1 MAEMSSEQRQYLI
14 ARFEEFVAAV
24 HPTDG
29 AQPARKPYQ
38 WQIRLMLYIAEHGYW
53 PQGIGAPTASGKTCV
68 IDVHVF
74 LNAMAGLVSAEGSA
88 ESQKLAGMPLQR
100 VPRRLALTVNRRSL
114 VDDQFDEASALQKR
128 IQAENS
134 ESDGLD
140 IYRKGLERRSAIN
153 DGIQQ
158 ESLSPRMIAVELRG
172 GISPD
177 REWRYY
183 PQTCAVICAT
193 PDMFGSRLLFRGYG
207 TSRTMR
213 SMEAGL
219 LAYDTVLIV
228 DEAHLS
234 RQLLKTT
241 RQVARIE
248 NMAVM
253 PLAKQIASLQVV
265 ETTATP
271 ASDDTHSMVSVEESD
286 FDIDSALKK
295 RLCTPKFV
303 FVSLDFEKPKD
314 EIDAIVSKCVELIHD
329 NEDAD
334 RLSDSGPH
342 VLGCVLNTL
351 DKGKAV
357 AKALAKQCKKEG
369 IRRPIDVYV
378 GPMRAYDKRKV
389 AEKLRSLSSMDPQDA
404 PCCII
409 GTQTL
414 EVGIDVDF
422 ANMVTEI
429 APGSALVQRAGRV
442 NRRGIRSEGSVYVFG
457 LDLQKFNEKKQAQ
470 ETSPYV
476 PEDIYAARDWLNS
489 LNMEEADAPDI
500 SAWSLIMSKSPAPG
514 EKPGR
519 LLFQRLE
526 PWDVENLSVTDEDLC
541 ADISMT
547 DLQQGHSD
555 LNIWLRDN
563 LGSADREISVAVRH
577 LPWDDALAVRLLE
590 VTQPENDELFPIRK
604 WYGLSK
610 FFEELKDK
618 STKAEAIFEE
628 ETDSGKKIT
637 CTVNFDHRVFRY
649 RASDPEGHRVVCM
662 HSAGQGT
669 VQSGD
674 VLIFDDYEKVF
685 STFSE
690 GVAIFD
696 PEGSETAEDIFN
708 RCGSSLLVTSS
719 DTLNDPAII
728 KVFQQIQGIEEE
740 LTKSNGTEFFGFAE
754 ENSTNKNDNDEEG
767 NGNISDSAENKTHE
781 DDENSS
787 DSAEKTVKELLC
799 SLRAATVG
807 ISDLPQREG
816 NEECSLVW
824 KDRENPENCYFDIEN
839 NAIRR
844 DVQWVVSSA
853 SENVPDSESDQEIL
867 MPGKRKKK
875 TLLLGGALNDSDGS
889 PHEEGH
895 QDHVACRAQALGAL
909 VGLDPMLVEDL
920 RIAGEYHDEGKK
932 DERFQRLLRNDKRT
946 SDERLRAKSRFF
958 LSRSRERELR
968 NMYELHGWRHEQR
981 SVAEFQCACENHEQL
996 KAMSEFDKQLIE
1008 RLIGT
1013 SHGHGRATF
1022 RHETAYLLPQE
1033 KFDFLSVSTELN
1045 DISKRLFDS
1054 GEWETIIDHTNQRY
1068 GFWGISYLEALLRA
1082 ADITC
1087 SKEGL

>member
-1 MAEMSSEQRQYLI
+1 MAEMNLEQRQYLT
-14 ARFEEFVAAV
+14 ARFEEFVAVV
-24 HPTDG
+24 HPSGDD
-29 AQPARKPYQ
+29 QPVRKPYQ
-38 WQIRLMLYIAEHGYW
+38 WQIRLMLYVAGHGHW

-68 IDVHVF
+68 IDIHVF

-88 ESQKLAGMPLQR
+88 ESQKLAGVPLQR
-100 VPRRLALTVNRRSL
+100 IPRRLALTVNRRSL

-128 IQAENS
+128 IQAENN
-134 ESDGLD
+134 ESDKLD
-140 IYRKGLERRSAIN
+140 IYRKGLDLRSAIN
-153 DGIQQ
+153 DGLQP
-158 ESLSPRMIAVELRG
+158 ESPSSRMIAVELRG
-172 GISPD
+172 GVSPD

-234 RQLLKTT
+234 RQLLKTA

-248 NMAVM
+248 NMAKK
-253 PLAKQIASLQVV
+253 PLVRQIAPLQVV

-271 ASDDTHSMVSVEESD
+271 ASDDTHDAVSVEEAD

-303 FVSLDFEKPKD
+303 FASLDFKKPKD

-329 NEDAD
+329 NEEAD
-334 RLSDSGPH
+334 RLNDSDPH

-369 IRRPIDVYV
+369 IHRPIDVYV
-378 GPMRAYDKRKV
+378 GPMRAYDKHKV
-389 AEKLRSLSSMDPQDA
+389 VEKLRNLSSMDPQDA

-429 APGSALVQRAGRV
+429 APGSALGQRAGRV
-442 NRRGIRSEGSVYVFG
+442 NRRGMRPEGSLHVFG
-457 LDLQKFNEKKQAQ
+457 LDLQQFNEKKQAQ
-470 ETSPYV
+470 QVSPYM
-476 PEDIYAARDWLNS
+476 PEDIYAAQDWLNS
-489 LNMEEADAPDI
+489 LNMGKTAAPNI
-500 SAWSLIMSKSPAPG
+500 SAWSLAMSKSPIPG

-541 ADISMT
+541 ADISMA

-555 LNIWLRDN
+555 LNIWLRDD
-563 LGSADREISVAVRH
+563 LGSEDREISVAVRH
-577 LPWDDALAVRLLE
+577 LPWDDALAIKLLE

-604 WYGLSK
+604 WYGLTK
-610 FFEELKDK
+610 FFEELTNKNA
-618 STKAEAIFEE
+618 KAEVVFEE
-628 ETDSGKKIT
+628 ETDSDKKIAH
-637 CTVNFDHRVFRY
+637 TVKVDHRVFRY

-662 HSAGQGT
+662 HNAKQGT

-690 GVAIFD
+690 GVAVFD
-696 PEGSETAEDIFN
+696 PEGSETAVDVFN
-708 RCGSSLLVTSS
+708 QCGSSVLITDSATHNGTGI
-719 DTLNDPAII
+719 DKA
-728 KVFQQIQGIEEE
+728 FQRIREIEEE
-740 LTKSNGTEFFGFAE
+740 DLSRNGEEVSEAAE
-754 ENSTNKNDNDEEG
+754 EDMQKSLQ
-767 NGNISDSAENKTHE
+767 
-781 DDENSS
+781 
-787 DSAEKTVKELLC
+787 V
-799 SLRAATVG
+799 LRAAAVEE
-807 ISDLPQREG
+807 SVEG
-816 NEECSLVW
+816 GEHEECSLILRADEDFEIRYV
-824 KDRENPENCYFDIEN
+824 DVNG
-839 NAIRR
+839 NAIQR

-853 SENVPDSESDQEIL
+853 SENVPNSESDQEIL
-867 MPGKRKKK
+867 TPGKEK
-875 TLLLGGALNDSDGS
+875 TLFLGGGLNNSDG
-889 PHEEGH
+889 HRRKEGH

-909 VGLDPMLVEDL
+909 VGLDPTMVEDL

-932 DERFQRLLRNDKRT
+932 DERFQKLLRNDRKT
-946 SDERLRAKSRFF
+946 KDGELRAKSRF
-958 LSRSRERELR
+958 LMSHSRERELR
-968 NMYELHGWRHEQR
+968 NTYELHGWRHEQR

-996 KAMSEFDKQLIE
+996 KALSEFDKQLIE

-1022 RHETAYLLPQE
+1022 RYETAYLLPQE
-1033 KFDFLSVSTELN
+1033 KYDFLNVSPELN

>member
-1 MAEMSSEQRQYLI
+1 MAEMNLEQRQYLT
-14 ARFEEFVAAV
+14 ARFEEFVAVV
-24 HPTDG
+24 HPSGDD
-29 AQPARKPYQ
+29 QPVRKPYQ
-38 WQIRLMLYIAEHGYW
+38 WQIRLMLYVAGHGHW

-68 IDVHVF
+68 IDIHVF

-88 ESQKLAGMPLQR
+88 ESQKLAGVPLQR
-100 VPRRLALTVNRRSL
+100 IPRRLALTVNRRSL

-128 IQAENS
+128 IQAENN
-134 ESDGLD
+134 ESDKLD
-140 IYRKGLERRSAIN
+140 IYRKGLDLRSPIN
-153 DGIQQ
+153 DALTP
-158 ESLSPRMIAVELRG
+158 ESPSPRMIAVELRG
-172 GISPD
+172 GVSPD

-234 RQLLKTT
+234 RQLLKTA

-248 NMAVM
+248 NMAKK
-253 PLAKQIASLQVV
+253 PLVRQIAPLQVV

-271 ASDDTHSMVSVEESD
+271 ASDDTHDAVSVEEAD

-303 FVSLDFEKPKD
+303 FASLDFKKPKD

-329 NEDAD
+329 NEEAD
-334 RLSDSGPH
+334 RLNDSDPH

-369 IRRPIDVYV
+369 IHRPIDVYV
-378 GPMRAYDKRKV
+378 GPMRAYDKHKV
-389 AEKLRSLSSMDPQDA
+389 VEKLRNLSSMDPQDA

-429 APGSALVQRAGRV
+429 APSSALVQRAGRV
-442 NRRGIRSEGSVYVFG
+442 NRRGMRPEGSLHVFG
-457 LDLQKFNEKKQAQ
+457 LDLQQFNEKKQAQ
-470 ETSPYV
+470 QVSPYM
-476 PEDIYAARDWLNS
+476 PEDIYAAQDWLNS
-489 LNMEEADAPDI
+489 LNMGKTAAPNI
-500 SAWSLIMSKSPAPG
+500 SAWSLAMSKSPIPG

-541 ADISMT
+541 ADISMA

-555 LNIWLRDN
+555 LNIWLRDD
-563 LGSADREISVAVRH
+563 LGSEDREISVAVRH
-577 LPWDDALAVRLLE
+577 LPWDDALAIKLLE

-604 WYGLSK
+604 WYGLTK
-610 FFEELKDK
+610 FFEELTNKNA
-618 STKAEAIFEE
+618 KAEVVFEE
-628 ETDSGKKIT
+628 ETDSDKKIAH
-637 CTVNFDHRVFRY
+637 TVKVDHRVFRY

-662 HSAGQGT
+662 HNAKQGT

-696 PEGSETAEDIFN
+696 PEGSETAADIFN
-708 RCGSSLLVTSS
+708 QCGSSLLVTSS
-719 DTLNDPAII
+719 DTLNDPTLI
-728 KVFQQIQGIEEE
+728 KVLQQIQEIEEE
-740 LTKSNGTEFFGFAE
+740 LTKSNRAEFFGFAE
-754 ENSTNKNDNDEEG
+754 ESSANKDDNDRKDKG
-767 NGNISDSAENKTHE
+767 KISDSTENKTHK

-787 DSAEKTVKELLC
+787 DSAEKVMKKLLC
-799 SLRAATVG
+799 PLRTATVD
-807 ISDLPQREG
+807 ISDLPQQEG
-816 NEECSLVW
+816 DEECSLIW
-824 KDRENPENCYFDIEN
+824 KGRETPEDCYFDIEN
-839 NAIRR
+839 NPIRR

-853 SENVPDSESDQEIL
+853 SENVPDSESEQEIL
-867 MPGKRKKK
+867 MPGKETK
-875 TLLLGGALNDSDGS
+875 TLLLGGAFNDSDGS
-889 PHEEGH
+889 SRGEGH
-895 QDHVACRAQALGAL
+895 QDHVACRAQALGTL
-909 VGLDPMLVEDL
+909 VGLDSTMVEDL

-932 DERFQRLLRNDKRT
+932 DERFQKLLRNDRKT
-946 SDERLRAKSRFF
+946 EDERPRAKSRFF
-958 LSRSRERELR
+958 LSCSRERELR

-981 SVAEFQCACENHEQL
+981 SVAEFQRACENHERL
-996 KAMSEFDKQLIE
+996 KTISEADKQLIE

-1033 KFDFLSVSTELN
+1033 KFDLLNVSPELN
-1045 DISKRLFDS
+1045 DISKRLFDL
-1054 GEWETIIDHTNQRY
+1054 GEWETVIDHTNQRY

>member
-1 MAEMSSEQRQYLI
+1 MAEMNLEQRQYLT

-24 HPTDG
+24 HPTGDD
-29 AQPARKPYQ
+29 QPVRKPYR
-38 WQIRLMLYIAEHGYW
+38 WQIRLMLYVAEHGYW

-88 ESQKLAGMPLQR
+88 ESQKLAGVPLQR
-100 VPRRLALTVNRRSL
+100 IPRRLALTVNRRSL

-128 IQAENS
+128 MQAKNGEN
-134 ESDGLD
+134 DGLD
-140 IYRKGLERRSAIN
+140 IYRRGLDLRSAIN
-153 DGIQQ
+153 DGLQP
-158 ESLSPRMIAVELRG
+158 ESPSPRMIAVELRG

-183 PQTCAVICAT
+183 PQACAVICAT

-213 SMEAGL
+213 SLEAGL

-234 RQLLKTT
+234 RQLLKTA

-248 NMAVM
+248 NMAEK
-253 PLAKQIASLQVV
+253 PLTRRIAPLQVV

-271 ASDDTHSMVSVEESD
+271 ASGDAHDTVSVEEAD

-303 FVSLDFEKPKD
+303 SANLDFKKSKD

-329 NEDAD
+329 NEEAD
-334 RLSDSGPH
+334 RLSNSDPH

-369 IRRPIDVYV
+369 IHRPIDVYV

-389 AEKLRSLSSMDPQDA
+389 AEKLRNLSSMDLQDA

-442 NRRGIRSEGSVYVFG
+442 NRRGMRSEGSVHVFG
-457 LDLQKFNEKKQAQ
+457 LDLQQFNEKKQAQ
-470 ETSPYV
+470 QASPYM
-476 PEDIYAARDWLNS
+476 PEDIYAAQDWLNS
-489 LNMEEADAPDI
+489 LKTEEAGDPDI
-500 SAWSLIMSKSPAPG
+500 SAWALNMSGSPIPG

-541 ADISMT
+541 ADISMA

-555 LNIWLRDN
+555 LNIWLRDD
-563 LGSADREISVAVRH
+563 LRSEDREISVAVRH
-577 LPWDDALAVRLLE
+577 LPWDDALAIKLLE

-604 WYGLSK
+604 WYGLTK
-610 FFEELKDK
+610 FFEELTNK
-618 STKAEAIFEE
+618 SAKAEVVFEE
-628 ETDSGKKIT
+628 ETDSDKKIVH
-637 CTVNFDHRVFRY
+637 TVKIDHRVFRY

-662 HSAGQGT
+662 HNAKQGT

-690 GVAIFD
+690 GVAVFD
-696 PEGSETAEDIFN
+696 PEGSETAVDVFN
-708 RCGSSLLVTSS
+708 QCGSSVLITDSATHNGTGI
-719 DTLNDPAII
+719 DKA
-728 KVFQQIQGIEEE
+728 FQRIREIEEE
-740 LTKSNGTEFFGFAE
+740 DLSRNGEEVSEAAE
-754 ENSTNKNDNDEEG
+754 EDMQKSLQ
-767 NGNISDSAENKTHE
+767 
-781 DDENSS
+781 
-787 DSAEKTVKELLC
+787 V
-799 SLRAATVG
+799 LRAAAVEE
-807 ISDLPQREG
+807 SVEG
-816 NEECSLVW
+816 GEHEECSLILRADEDFEIRYV
-824 KDRENPENCYFDIEN
+824 DVNG
-839 NAIRR
+839 NAIQR

-853 SENVPDSESDQEIL
+853 SENVPNSESDQEIL
-867 MPGKRKKK
+867 TPGKEK
-875 TLLLGGALNDSDGS
+875 TLFLGGGLNNSDG
-889 PHEEGH
+889 HRRKEGH

-909 VGLDPMLVEDL
+909 VGLDPTMVEDL

-932 DERFQRLLRNDKRT
+932 DERFQKLLRNDRKT
-946 SDERLRAKSRFF
+946 KDGELRAKSRF
-958 LSRSRERELR
+958 LMSHSRERELR
-968 NMYELHGWRHEQR
+968 NTYELHGWRHEQR
-981 SVAEFQCACENHEQL
+981 SVAEFQCACESHEQL
-996 KAMSEFDKQLIE
+996 KAMSEFDKQLIK

-1033 KFDFLSVSTELN
+1033 KFDFLNVSPELN

-1054 GEWETIIDHTNQRY
+1054 GEWETVIDHTNQRY

>member
-1 MAEMSSEQRQYLI
+1 MAEMNLEQRQYLT

-24 HPTDG
+24 HPTGDD
-29 AQPARKPYQ
+29 QPVRKPYR
-38 WQIRLMLYIAEHGYW
+38 WQIRLMLYVAEHGYW

-88 ESQKLAGMPLQR
+88 ESQKLAGVPLQR
-100 VPRRLALTVNRRSL
+100 IPRRLALTVNRRSL
-114 VDDQFDEASALQKR
+114 VDDQFDEASALQKKM
-128 IQAENS
+128 QAKNGEN
-134 ESDGLD
+134 DGLD
-140 IYRKGLERRSAIN
+140 IYRRGLDLRSAIN
-153 DGIQQ
+153 DGLQP
-158 ESLSPRMIAVELRG
+158 ESPSPRMIAVELRG

-183 PQTCAVICAT
+183 PQACAVICAT

-213 SMEAGL
+213 SLEAGL

-234 RQLLKTT
+234 RQLLKTA

-248 NMAVM
+248 NMAEK
-253 PLAKQIASLQVV
+253 PLTRRIAPLQVV

-271 ASDDTHSMVSVEESD
+271 ASGDAHDTVSVEEAD

-303 FVSLDFEKPKD
+303 SANLDFKKSKD

-329 NEDAD
+329 NEEAD
-334 RLSDSGPH
+334 RLSNSDPH

-369 IRRPIDVYV
+369 IHRPIDVYV

-389 AEKLRSLSSMDPQDA
+389 AEKLRNLSSMDLQDA

-442 NRRGIRSEGSVYVFG
+442 NRRGMRSEGSVHVFG
-457 LDLQKFNEKKQAQ
+457 LDLQQFNEKKQAQ
-470 ETSPYV
+470 QASPYM
-476 PEDIYAARDWLNS
+476 PEDIYAAQDWLNS
-489 LNMEEADAPDI
+489 LKTEEAGDPDI
-500 SAWSLIMSKSPAPG
+500 SAWALNMSGSPIPG
-514 EKPGR
+514 GKPGR

-541 ADISMT
+541 ADISMA

-555 LNIWLRDN
+555 LNIWLRDD
-563 LGSADREISVAVRH
+563 LRSEDREISVAVRH
-577 LPWDDALAVRLLE
+577 LPWDDALAIKLLE

-604 WYGLSK
+604 WYGLTK
-610 FFEELKDK
+610 FFEELTNK
-618 STKAEAIFEE
+618 SAKAEVVFEE
-628 ETDSGKKIT
+628 ETDSDKKIVH
-637 CTVNFDHRVFRY
+637 TVKIDHRVFRY

-662 HSAGQGT
+662 HNAKQGT

-690 GVAIFD
+690 GAAVFD
-696 PEGSETAEDIFN
+696 PEGSETAVDVFN
-708 RCGSSLLVTSS
+708 QCGSSVLITDSATHNGTGI
-719 DTLNDPAII
+719 DKA
-728 KVFQQIQGIEEE
+728 FQRIREIEEE
-740 LTKSNGTEFFGFAE
+740 DLSRNGEEVSEAAE
-754 ENSTNKNDNDEEG
+754 EDMQKSLQ
-767 NGNISDSAENKTHE
+767 
-781 DDENSS
+781 
-787 DSAEKTVKELLC
+787 V
-799 SLRAATVG
+799 LRAAAVEE
-807 ISDLPQREG
+807 SVEG
-816 NEECSLVW
+816 GEHEECSLILRADEDFEIRYV
-824 KDRENPENCYFDIEN
+824 DVNG
-839 NAIRR
+839 NAIQR

-853 SENVPDSESDQEIL
+853 SENVPNSESDQEIL
-867 MPGKRKKK
+867 TPGKEK
-875 TLLLGGALNDSDGS
+875 TLFLGGGLNNSDG
-889 PHEEGH
+889 HRRKEGH

-909 VGLDPMLVEDL
+909 VGLDPTMVEDL

-932 DERFQRLLRNDKRT
+932 DERFQKLLRNDRKT
-946 SDERLRAKSRFF
+946 KDGELLAKSRF
-958 LSRSRERELR
+958 LMSHSRERELR
-968 NMYELHGWRHEQR
+968 NTYELHGWRHEQR
-981 SVAEFQCACENHEQL
+981 SVAEFQCAYENHEQL
-996 KAMSEFDKQLIE
+996 KALSEFDKQLIE

-1022 RHETAYLLPQE
+1022 RYETAYLLPQE
-1033 KFDFLSVSTELN
+1033 KYDFLNVSPELN

>member
-1 MAEMSSEQRQYLI
+1 MAEMSVEQERYLT
-14 ARFEEFVAAV
+14 ARFSEFIAAV
-24 HPTDG
+24 HRNPGTD
-29 AQPARKPYQ
+29 QPVRVPYQ
-38 WQIRLMLYIAEHGYW
+38 WQVRLMLYVAEHGRW
-53 PQGIGAPTASGKTCV
+53 PQNIGAPTASGKTCV
-68 IDVHVF
+68 IDIHVF
-74 LNAMAGLVSAEGSA
+74 LNAMAGLSAADGS
-88 ESQKLAGMPLQR
+88 ELSDLPLR
-100 VPRRLALTVNRRSL
+100 KIPRRLVLTVNRRSL
-114 VDDQFDEASALQKR
+114 VDDQFDEASELQKR
-128 IQAENS
+128 MQSETNEN
-134 ESDGLD
+134 DGLA
-140 IYRKGLERRSAIN
+140 IYRKGLDLRSAVN
-153 DGIQQ
+153 DGIRQ
-158 ESLSPRMIAVELRG
+158 ESPGPRMIAVELRG

-234 RQLLKTT
+234 RQLLKTA
-241 RQVARIE
+241 RQVSRIE
-248 NMAVM
+248 NMAEM
-253 PLAKQIASLQVV
+253 PLTGQITPLQVV

-271 ASDDTHSMVSVEESD
+271 ASDDNTHSAVSVEESD

-303 FVSLDFEKPKD
+303 FASLDFAKSKD
-314 EIDAIVSKCVELIHD
+314 EIAAIVSKCIELIHD
-329 NEDAD
+329 NEEAD
-334 RLSDSGPH
+334 RLSDSDPH

-351 DKGKAV
+351 DKGKTV
-357 AKALAKQCKKEG
+357 AKELVKRCKKEG
-369 IRRPIDVYV
+369 IRRPVDVYV
-378 GPMRAYDKRKV
+378 GPMRAYDKCKV
-389 AEKLRSLSSMDPQDA
+389 AEKLRNLSSMNPQDA

-442 NRRGIRSEGSVYVFG
+442 NRRGVRPEGSVHVFG
-457 LDLQKFNEKKQAQ
+457 LDLQQLSEKKQAQ
-470 ETSPYV
+470 AVAPYT
-476 PEDIYAARDWLNS
+476 PEDIYAAKDWLNS
-489 LNMEEADAPDI
+489 LNMEGTGNPDI
-500 SAWSLIMSKSPAPG
+500 SAWSLTMSKFPIPG

-541 ADISMT
+541 ADISMP

-555 LNIWLRDN
+555 LNLWLRDD
-563 LGSADREISVAVRH
+563 LGSEDCEISVVVRH
-577 LPWDDALAVRLLE
+577 LPWDEALACKLLE

-604 WYGLSK
+604 WYGLNK
-610 FFEELKDK
+610 FFDGLTAK
-618 STKAEAIFEE
+618 SAKAEAIFEE
-628 ETDSGKKIT
+628 EADSGKKIAH
-637 CTVNFDHRVFRY
+637 TVELNHRVFRY
-649 RASDPEGHRVVCM
+649 RASDPEGHRVICM
-662 HSAGQGT
+662 HNAKQGT

-690 GVAIFD
+690 EVAVFD
-696 PEGSETAEDIFN
+696 PEGSEMAVDVFN
-708 RCGSSLLVTSS
+708 QCGSSVLITDSAAS
-719 DTLNDPAII
+719 YNHNGSEID
-728 KVFQQIQGIEEE
+728 KEFQRIREIEEE
-740 LTKSNGTEFFGFAE
+740 DLSGNGEELSKAAE
-754 ENSTNKNDNDEEG
+754 EDMQN
-767 NGNISDSAENKTHE
+767 
-781 DDENSS
+781 
-787 DSAEKTVKELLC
+787 
-799 SLRAATVG
+799 SLRVLRTAAIKESAKCG
-807 ISDLPQREG
+807 EH
-816 NEECSLVW
+816 EEYSLILRADEDSETRYVDV
-824 KDRENPENCYFDIEN
+824 KGH
-839 NAIRR
+839 AIQR

-867 MPGKRKKK
+867 MPGKKEK
-875 TLLLGGALNDSDGS
+875 TLFLGGVFNDSDKS
-889 PHEEGH
+889 PRKEGH

-909 VGLDPMLVEDL
+909 VGLDPMMVEDL
-920 RIAGEYHDEGKK
+920 RIAGDYHDEGKK
-932 DERFQRLLRNDKRT
+932 DERFQKLLRNDRKPE
-946 SDERLRAKSRFF
+946 DKELRAKSRFS

-968 NMYELHGWRHEQR
+968 NRYELHGWRHEQR
-981 SVAEFQCACENHEQL
+981 SVAEFQRACGIHEWL
-996 KAMSEFDKQLIE
+996 KTISEADKQLIE

-1013 SHGHGRATF
+1013 SHGHGRASF
-1022 RHETAYLLPQE
+1022 RHGTAYLLPQKKCE
-1033 KFDFLSVSTELN
+1033 FLNVSEELN
-1045 DISKRLFDS
+1045 NISEQLFDA
-1054 GEWETIIDHTNQRY
+1054 GEWETVIDHTNQRY

>member
-1 MAEMSSEQRQYLI
+1 MAEMNLEQRQCLT

-24 HPTDG
+24 HPTGDD
-29 AQPARKPYQ
+29 QPVRKPYR
-38 WQIRLMLYIAEHGYW
+38 WQIRLMLYVAEHGHW

-88 ESQKLAGMPLQR
+88 ESQKLAGVPLQR
-100 VPRRLALTVNRRSL
+100 IPRRLALTVNRRSL
-114 VDDQFDEASALQKR
+114 VNDQFDEASALQKR
-128 IQAENS
+128 IQTENN

-140 IYRKGLERRSAIN
+140 IYRKGLELRSAIN

-158 ESLSPRMIAVELRG
+158 GSTSPRMIAVELRG
-172 GISPD
+172 GVSPD

-234 RQLLKTT
+234 RQLLKTAC
-241 RQVARIE
+241 QVARIE
-248 NMAVM
+248 NMAEK
-253 PLAKQIASLQVV
+253 PLTRRITPLQVV

-271 ASDDTHSMVSVEESD
+271 ASGDAHDTVSVEEAD

-303 FVSLDFEKPKD
+303 FANLDFKKSKD
-314 EIDAIVSKCVELIHD
+314 EIDAIVSKCIELIHD
-329 NEDAD
+329 NEEAD
-334 RLSDSGPH
+334 RLSNSDPH

-369 IRRPIDVYV
+369 VHRPIDVYV

-389 AEKLRSLSSMDPQDA
+389 AEKLRNLSSMDPQDA

-442 NRRGIRSEGSVYVFG
+442 NRRGARPEGSVHVFG
-457 LDLQKFNEKKQAQ
+457 LDLQQFNEKKQAQ
-470 ETSPYV
+470 QTSPYM
-476 PEDIYAARDWLNS
+476 PEDIYAAQDWLNS
-489 LNMEEADAPDI
+489 LKTEEARDPDI
-500 SAWSLIMSKSPAPG
+500 SAWALNMSRSPIPG
-514 EKPGR
+514 EKSGR

-541 ADISMT
+541 ADINMA

-555 LNIWLRDN
+555 LNIWLRDD
-563 LGSADREISVAVRH
+563 LGSEDREISVAVRH
-577 LPWDDALAVRLLE
+577 LPWDDALAIKLLE
-590 VTQPENDELFPIRK
+590 VTQPENDELFPVRK
-604 WYGLSK
+604 WYGLTK
-610 FFEELKDK
+610 FFEELTSK
-618 STKAEAIFEE
+618 SAKAEVVFEE
-628 ETDSGKKIT
+628 ETDSDKKIAH
-637 CTVNFDHRVFRY
+637 TVKIDHRVFRY

-662 HSAGQGT
+662 HNAKQST

-696 PEGSETAEDIFN
+696 PEGSETAVDVFN
-708 RCGSSLLVTSS
+708 QCGSSVLITDSAAPHKHNGTEI
-719 DTLNDPAII
+719 DKA
-728 KVFQQIQGIEEE
+728 FQHIREIEEE
-740 LTKSNGTEFFGFAE
+740 DLS
-754 ENSTNKNDNDEEG
+754 G
-767 NGNISDSAENKTHE
+767 NGEELSETAEIDMQKMLQ
-781 DDENSS
+781 
-787 DSAEKTVKELLC
+787 V
-799 SLRAATVG
+799 LRAAATEKSV
-807 ISDLPQREG
+807 EG
-816 NEECSLVW
+816 SEHEEYSLILRA
-824 KDRENPENCYFDIEN
+824 DEDSE
-839 NAIRR
+839 IRYVDAKSNVIHR
-844 DVQWVVSSA
+844 NVQWVVSSA
-853 SENVPDSESDQEIL
+853 SENTQDSESDQEVL
-867 MPGKRKKK
+867 TSGKRK
-875 TLLLGGALNDSDGS
+875 TLYLGGKLNNSDGS
-889 PHEEGH
+889 HRKEGH
-895 QDHVACRAQALGAL
+895 QDHVARRAQALGAL
-909 VGLDPMLVEDL
+909 VGLDSAMVEDL
-920 RIAGEYHDEGKK
+920 RIAGTYHDEGKK
-932 DERFQRLLRNDKRT
+932 DERFQKLLRNDRKT
-946 SDERLRAKSRFF
+946 KDEELRAKSRFRM
-958 LSRSRERELR
+958 SRSRERELR
-968 NMYELHGWRHEQR
+968 NTYELHDWRHEQR
-981 SVAEFQCACENHEQL
+981 SVAEFQCACESHEQL

-1033 KFDFLSVSTELN
+1033 KFDFLNVSPELN

>member
-1 MAEMSSEQRQYLI
+1 MAEMSLEQRQYLT

-24 HPTDG
+24 HPMGDD
-29 AQPARKPYQ
+29 QPVRKPYQ
-38 WQIRLMLYIAEHGYW
+38 WQIRLMLYVAEHGCW

-74 LNAMAGLVSAEGSA
+74 LNAMAGLVSDEGSV
-88 ESQKLAGMPLQR
+88 EGRMLAGIPLQR

-114 VDDQFDEASALQKR
+114 VDDQFDEASVLQKSM
-128 IQAENS
+128 QENNGI
-134 ESDGLD
+134 DGLD
-140 IYRKGLERRSAIN
+140 MYRKGLELRSAIN

-158 ESLSPRMIAVELRG
+158 ESSSPRMIAVELRG
-172 GISPD
+172 GVSPD

-234 RQLLKTT
+234 RQLLKTA

-248 NMAVM
+248 NMAEES
-253 PLAKQIASLQVV
+253 LARRIAPLQVV

-271 ASDDTHSMVSVEESD
+271 ASGDAHDTVSVEEAD
-286 FDIDSALKK
+286 FGIDSALKK
-295 RLCTPKFV
+295 RLCTPKFI
-303 FVSLDFEKPKD
+303 FASLDFEKSRD
-314 EIDAIVSKCVELIHD
+314 EIDAIVSKCIELIHD
-329 NEDAD
+329 NEEAD
-334 RLSDSGPH
+334 RLSDSNPH

-351 DKGKAV
+351 DKGKTV
-357 AKALAKQCKKEG
+357 AKALAKRCKKEG
-369 IRRPIDVYV
+369 IHRPIDVYV
-378 GPMRAYDKRKV
+378 GPMRGYDKRKV
-389 AEKLRSLSSMDPQDA
+389 AEKLRNLSSMDPQDA

-442 NRRGIRSEGSVYVFG
+442 NRRGMRPEGSLHVFG
-457 LDLQKFNEKKQAQ
+457 LDLQQFNEKKQAQ
-470 ETSPYV
+470 QVSPYM
-476 PEDIYAARDWLNS
+476 PEDIYAAQDWLNS
-489 LNMEEADAPDI
+489 LNMGKTAAPNI
-500 SAWSLIMSKSPAPG
+500 SAWSLAMSKSPIPG

-541 ADISMT
+541 ADISMA

-555 LNIWLRDN
+555 LNIWLRDD
-563 LGSADREISVAVRH
+563 LGSEDREISVAVRH
-577 LPWDDALAVRLLE
+577 LPWDDALAIKLLE
-590 VTQPENDELFPIRK
+590 ATQPENDELFPTRK
-604 WYGLSK
+604 WHGLNK
-610 FFEELKDK
+610 FFEELTDK
-618 STKAEAIFEE
+618 SAKAEVVLEE
-628 ETDSGKKIT
+628 ETDSDKKIAH
-637 CTVNFDHRVFRY
+637 TVKIDHRMFRY

-662 HSAGQGT
+662 HNAKQGT

-685 STFSE
+685 STFSG
-690 GVAIFD
+690 GVAVFD
-696 PEGSETAEDIFN
+696 PEGSETAVDVFN
-708 RCGSSLLVTSS
+708 QCGSSVLITDSAAPHKRNGAEI
-719 DTLNDPAII
+719 DKA
-728 KVFQQIQGIEEE
+728 FQRIREIEEE
-740 LTKSNGTEFFGFAE
+740 DLSRNGGELSETAEADMQKSLQ
-754 ENSTNKNDNDEEG
+754 
-767 NGNISDSAENKTHE
+767 
-781 DDENSS
+781 
-787 DSAEKTVKELLC
+787 V
-799 SLRAATVG
+799 LRAVATEE
-807 ISDLPQREG
+807 S
-816 NEECSLVW
+816 EECGEHEEYSLILRADEDPEIRYVDV
-824 KDRENPENCYFDIEN
+824 KD
-839 NAIRR
+839 NAIQR
-844 DVQWVVSSA
+844 DVQWVVSST

-867 MPGKRKKK
+867 MSGKRKK
-875 TLLLGGALNDSDGS
+875 TLLLGGAFNDSDES
-889 PHEEGH
+889 PREEGH
-895 QDHVACRAQALGAL
+895 QDHVACRAQALGTL
-909 VGLDPMLVEDL
+909 VGLDPTVVEDL

-932 DERFQRLLRNDKRT
+932 DERFQKLLRNDRKT
-946 SDERLRAKSRFF
+946 ADERLRAKSRCF

-981 SVAEFQCACENHEQL
+981 SVAEFQRACENHERL
-996 KAMSEFDKQLIE
+996 KTISEADKQLIA

-1013 SHGHGRATF
+1013 SHGHGRAAF

-1033 KFDFLSVSTELN
+1033 KFDLLNVSPELN

-1054 GEWETIIDHTNQRY
+1054 GEWETVIDHTNQRY

>member
-1 MAEMSSEQRQYLI
+1 MAEMSLEQRQYLI

-24 HPTDG
+24 HPTG
-29 AQPARKPYQ
+29 GNQPARKPYQ
-38 WQIRLMLYIAEHGYW
+38 WQIRLMLYVAEHGCW

-74 LNAMAGLVSAEGSA
+74 LNAMAGLVSEGSA
-88 ESQKLAGMPLQR
+88 ESQKLAGTPLQC

-128 IQAENS
+128 LQAENS

-140 IYRKGLERRSAIN
+140 IYRKGLELRSAIN

-158 ESLSPRMIAVELRG
+158 ESPSPRMIAVELRG

-234 RQLLKTT
+234 RQLLKTA

-248 NMAVM
+248 NMAEM
-253 PLAKQIASLQVV
+253 PLAKQIAPLQVV

-271 ASDDTHSMVSVEESD
+271 ASDDTYSMVSVEESD

-329 NEDAD
+329 NEEAD
-334 RLSDSGPH
+334 RLSDSNPH

-369 IRRPIDVYV
+369 IQRPIDVYV
-378 GPMRAYDKRKV
+378 GPMRAYDKGKV
-389 AEKLRSLSSMDPQDA
+389 AEKLRNLSSMNPQNA

-442 NRRGIRSEGSVYVFG
+442 NRRGIRPEGSVYVFG
-457 LDLQKFNEKKQAQ
+457 LDLQQLGEKKQAQ
-470 ETSPYV
+470 EVAPYR
-476 PEDIYAARDWLNS
+476 PEDIDAARNWLNS
-489 LNMEEADAPDI
+489 LGAEEGDSADI
-500 SAWSLIMSKSPAPG
+500 SAWSLNRGHSPIPG
-514 EKPGR
+514 EQPGR

-541 ADISMT
+541 ADIT
-547 DLQQGHSD
+547 AAGLQQGHSD
-555 LNIWLRDN
+555 LNLWLRDN
-563 LGSADREISVAVRH
+563 LGSEDCEVSVVVRH
-577 LPWDDALAVRLLE
+577 LPWDEALACKLLE
-590 VTQPENDELFPIRK
+590 VTQPENDELFPVRK
-604 WYGLSK
+604 WYGIER
-610 FFEELKDK
+610 FFKELTDK
-618 STKAEAIFEE
+618 SAKAEVVFDE
-628 ETDSGKKIT
+628 ETDSGKRISH
-637 CTVNFDHRVFRY
+637 TVEFDHRVFRY
-649 RASDPEGHRVVCM
+649 RASDPEGHRVVCL
-662 HSAGQGT
+662 HNAEQGT

-674 VLIFDDYEKVF
+674 VLVFDDYEKVF
-685 STFSE
+685 SRFSE
-690 GVAIFD
+690 EAVIFD
-696 PEGSETAEDIFN
+696 VKGSETASDIFN
-708 RCGSSLLVTSS
+708 QCGSS
-719 DTLNDPAII
+719 TLITDSTVSRKCDGTEIDKA
-728 KVFQQIQGIEEE
+728 FQHIQEIEED
-740 LTKSNGTEFFGFAE
+740 SDGTG
-754 ENSTNKNDNDEEG
+754 EG
-767 NGNISDSAENKTHE
+767 IREA
-781 DDENSS
+781 
-787 DSAEKTVKELLC
+787 LC
-799 SLRAATVG
+799 LLRAATIG
-807 ISDLPQREG
+807 NPPECGMGEEHYSLILPIHEDPKTYYVDVKG
-816 NEECSLVW
+816 NVIH
-824 KDRENPENCYFDIEN
+824 R
-839 NAIRR
+839 NA
-844 DVQWVVSSA
+844 QWIVSSA
-853 SENVPDSESDQEIL
+853 SENAQDSESDQEIL
-867 MPGKRKKK
+867 
-875 TLLLGGALNDSDGS
+875 TLGRTLSLGGELNNSDGS
-889 PHEEGH
+889 RREEGH

-909 VGLDPMLVEDL
+909 VGLEPMMMEDL

-932 DERFQRLLRNDKRT
+932 DERFQKLLC
-946 SDERLRAKSRFF
+946 SDRKTENNELQAKSQFRR
-958 LSRSRERELR
+958 SRSREQELR
-968 NMYELHGWRHEQR
+968 NTYELHGWRHEQR
-981 SVAEFQCACENHEQL
+981 SVAEFQRACEDHEHL
-996 KAMSEFDKQLIE
+996 KTISEADKQLIE

-1022 RHETAYLLPQE
+1022 RHGTAFLLPQE
-1033 KFDFLSVSTELN
+1033 KFDFLNVSPELKE
-1045 DISKRLFDS
+1045 ISERLFDS
-1054 GEWETIIDHTNQRY
+1054 GEWETLIDRTNQRY